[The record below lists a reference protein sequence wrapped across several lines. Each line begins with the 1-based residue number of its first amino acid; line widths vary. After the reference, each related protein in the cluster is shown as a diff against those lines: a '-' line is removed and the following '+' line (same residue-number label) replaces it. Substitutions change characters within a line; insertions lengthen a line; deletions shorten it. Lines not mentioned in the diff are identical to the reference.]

1 MNEVNKEILELTIQ
15 KIIAVNSQL
24 QLDKALLQSQIDV
37 LIKRI
42 EELESKINP
51 N

>member
-24 QLDKALLQSQIDV
+24 QLDKSLLQSQIDV